1 MITGEPSEAYDKQRR
16 TREIVDL
23 LFYTLPVSGLELDWM
38 CGLLGAPGSETLS
51 SVVPKETSKQKD
63 KIVVITSLPSYID
76 LNLGFRA
83 VALVQVIVPRADN
96 LFLN

>member
-51 SVVPKETSKQKD
+51 SVVPKETSKQV
-63 KIVVITSLPSYID
+63 IIYRHMRTLRRYEVVQIWM
-76 LNLGFRA
+76 
-83 VALVQVIVPRADN
+83 
-96 LFLN
+96 